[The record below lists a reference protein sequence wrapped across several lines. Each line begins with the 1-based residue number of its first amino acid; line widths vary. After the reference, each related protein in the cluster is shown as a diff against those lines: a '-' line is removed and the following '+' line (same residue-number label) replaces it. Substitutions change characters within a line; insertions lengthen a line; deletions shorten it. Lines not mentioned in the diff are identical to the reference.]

1 MANLAEQLKA
11 ELTERAKNSESC
23 KKYLL
28 DWVMNEFRRGENP
41 VYIIIYNSVEVCM
54 TTDLAA
60 RLGFEPEEYNYIR
73 VSFKYE
79 NGKHYARYEYK
90 KRDSKQRGSHEWVDI
105 TDMDWAQRYCV
116 DGIDESDKI
125 LFLRSEGF
133 KVYKTWI
140 YGRGNLL
147 EINY

>member
-1 MANLAEQLKA
+1 M
-11 ELTERAKNSESC
+11 
-23 KKYLL
+23 
-28 DWVMNEFRRGENP
+28 
-41 VYIIIYNSVEVCM
+41 
-54 TTDLAA
+54 
-60 RLGFEPEEYNYIR
+60 
-73 VSFKYE
+73 
-79 NGKHYARYEYK
+79 

-147 EINY
+147 EITY